1 MEATPNLSAAH
12 SHSKA
17 VQSRTEEVRQEA
29 LTRAISGQTM
39 SNYPAIYQGFIAKG
53 IPESEI
59 RPRENVFTFNAWR
72 ALGRTVRRCEH
83 GVKVLTFIDRA
94 SKETDIDTGERK
106 MIRLAWSTTVF
117 HVSQTE
123 ALKGGVR

>member
-1 MEATPNLSAAH
+1 MEATPNLSAVH

-17 VQSRTEEVRQEA
+17 VHSRTEEVRQEA

-39 SNYPAIYQGFIAKG
+39 SNYPAIYQGFVAKG

-59 RPRENVFTFNAWR
+59 HPRENVFTFNAWR
-72 ALGRTVRRCEH
+72 ALGRTVRRGEH

-94 SKETDIDTGERK
+94 SKEIDKDTGEPK
-106 MIRLAWSTTVF
+106 KFRLAWNTTVF

-123 ALKGGVR
+123 GLQGGGR

>member
-1 MEATPNLSAAH
+1 MEATPNLSAVH

-17 VQSRTEEVRQEA
+17 VHSRTEEIRQEA
-29 LTRAISGQTM
+29 LSRAISGQTM
-39 SNYPAIYQGFIAKG
+39 SNYPAIFQGFIAKG

-72 ALGRTVRRCEH
+72 ALGRTVRRGEH
-83 GVKVLTFIDRA
+83 GVKVVTFIDRA
-94 SKETDIDTGERK
+94 NKEIDKDTGEPK
-106 MIRLAWSTTVF
+106 KFRLAWNTTVF

-123 ALKGGVR
+123 ASQGGVR

>member
-1 MEATPNLSAAH
+1 MEATSNLSAVH

-17 VQSRTEEVRQEA
+17 VQSRTDEVRQEP

-53 IPESEI
+53 IPESDI
-59 RPRENVFTFNAWR
+59 HPRENVFTFNAWR
-72 ALGRTVRRCEH
+72 ALGRTVRRGEH

-94 SKETDIDTGERK
+94 SKEIDKESGKRK
-106 MIRLAWSTTVF
+106 MVRLAWSTTVF

>member
-1 MEATPNLSAAH
+1 MEATPNLSAVH

-17 VQSRTEEVRQEA
+17 VQSRTVEVRQEA

-59 RPRENVFTFNAWR
+59 HPRENVFTFNAWR
-72 ALGRTVRRCEH
+72 ALGRTVRRGEH

-94 SKETDIDTGERK
+94 SKEIDKDTGERK
-106 MIRLAWSTTVF
+106 MVRLAWSTTVF

-123 ALKGGVR
+123 TVKGGGR